1 MRAIIVPVTYP
12 PRRLLWAALAA
23 LACYHREVPAGRL
36 QQGSR
41 WGGDTVTGTAR
52 RGMDHPARY
61 PGGHAGRK
69 TDVSWTA
76 LAHHPVRG
84 HARRPGPGSARLDR
98 SAARRAPPAHAGPRL
113 SVVVGAVPAWLS
125 RRSGGARGVERAP

>member
-41 WGGDTVTGTAR
+41 WGSDTVTWTAR
-52 RGMDHPARY
+52 SGMDHPARY

-84 HARRPGPGSARLDR
+84 HARRPGPGSAGLDR
-98 SAARRAPPAHAGPRL
+98 DAAGRAAPPHPGSDAG
-113 SVVVGAVPAWLS
+113 VVGGAVPAWLS
-125 RRSGGARGVERAP
+125 HRSGGQAGAQ